1 MKSTEAV
8 VEISGET
15 LHRHIGKAVNRLRIG
30 LVIGDVDR
38 IVSIQWQARIAT
50 SRLGLPIVLS
60 MSVWGQTWLTQL
72 EKTSYFE
79 SQTDINP
86 KIDSE
91 TLKIYLTENRLWRAE
106 QAV

>member
-38 IVSIQWQARIAT
+38 IVSIQ
-50 SRLGLPIVLS
+50 
-60 MSVWGQTWLTQL
+60 
-72 EKTSYFE
+72 
-79 SQTDINP
+79 
-86 KIDSE
+86 
-91 TLKIYLTENRLWRAE
+91 
-106 QAV
+106 